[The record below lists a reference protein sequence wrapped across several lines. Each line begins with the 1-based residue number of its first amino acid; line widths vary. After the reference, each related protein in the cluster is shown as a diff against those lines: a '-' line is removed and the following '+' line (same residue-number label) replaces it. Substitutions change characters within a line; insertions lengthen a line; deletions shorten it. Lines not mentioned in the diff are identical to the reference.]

1 MPSNEN
7 NMSKDNSVF
16 SEPHMT
22 EDFSSKPSDINSEH
36 MEDSRNIYEKSEQSV
51 FSENITTFS
60 NGEIGENRLNY
71 SHIYE
76 ESIQK
81 VTLTRTILITIILAL
96 SAGPLA
102 VAGVFMSSFEYSSF
116 FLLNVVIIGPAME
129 EALKTGALLMTV
141 EKRPWFFKNGLQIV
155 FIAGAGG
162 LLFGVIENL
171 LYFNFYIENPTS
183 EIIRFRWIVC
193 TSLHVGCSL
202 ISGLGIRRV
211 WLSSFNDRSQPRTT
225 LWFPWFVTAFVVHAV
240 YNGSVTLA
248 EVGKNYFF

>member
-1 MPSNEN
+1 
-7 NMSKDNSVF
+7 MSKDNSVF
-16 SEPHMT
+16 SEPHMM
-22 EDFSSKPSDINSEH
+22 EDFSSNPSDINSEH
-36 MEDSRNIYEKSEQSV
+36 MEDSRDIYEKSEQSV

-60 NGEIGENRLNY
+60 TGESGDTRLNY
-71 SHIYE
+71 HHIYE
-76 ESIQK
+76 ESIQT
-81 VTLTRTILITIILAL
+81 VTLYKTLLITVLLAL

-141 EKRPWFFKNGLQIV
+141 EKRPWFFKNGLQIIL
-155 FIAGAGG
+155 IAAAGG

-171 LYFNFYIENPTS
+171 LYFNYYIKNPTS

-202 ISGLGIRRV
+202 ISGMGIRRV
-211 WLSSFNDRSQPRTT
+211 WLSSMKDKTQPRTT
-225 LWFPWFVTAFVVHAV
+225 IWFPWFITAFIVHAI

-248 EVGKNYFF
+248 ELGKNYFF